1 MAILRLLIPF
11 AILPLLAL
19 GVIKTKDSCS
29 PKFTKSFVE
38 KLISSTKVMSLK
50 YGESKINF
58 LEKEIEIQYGGK
70 MKIFKHNFRLETPDI
85 SYKACS
91 NEKGT
96 PSQKTS
102 YNFSPKGLKDI
113 SGSIYIRCGDD
124 FLAFSI
130 ISPTGGVSSCILKNG
145 LWQDF

>member
-1 MAILRLLIPF
+1 MVILRLLIPF
-11 AILPLLAL
+11 VILPFLVL

-29 PKFTKSFVE
+29 PKFTKSFIE
-38 KLISSTKVMSLK
+38 KLISSAKVMSLK

-58 LEKEIEIQYGGK
+58 SEREIEIQYGEK
-70 MKIFKHNFRLETPDI
+70 KKIFRHNFKLETPAVN
-85 SYKACS
+85 YKACS

-102 YNFSPKGLKDI
+102 YDFSPKGLKDI
-113 SGSIYIRCGDD
+113 SGAIYIRCGDD
-124 FLAFSI
+124 FLAFSV